1 MISPC
6 LVEHA
11 ELGRTINNSAHTL
24 NFNPQFAAHH
34 KTPSLIEALNDGMLE
49 FLFLRH
55 KSACMPQLTK
65 PPQL

>member
-11 ELGRTINNSAHTL
+11 KLGRTTNNSAHTL

-34 KTPSLIEALNDGMLE
+34 KTPSLIEALNDGCWSSSFSGINL
-49 FLFLRH
+49 H
-55 KSACMPQLTK
+55 ACHS
-65 PPQL
+65 

>member
-11 ELGRTINNSAHTL
+11 KLGRTTNNSAHTL

-34 KTPSLIEALNDGMLE
+34 KTPNLIEALNDGCWSSS
-49 FLFLRH
+49 F
-55 KSACMPQLTK
+55 SQA
-65 PPQL
+65 